1 MYVKVLTTTHN
12 TIQHN
17 TTQYNTHIMNYTDY
31 ANDGNHIGNVMILLY
46 FFSFFGFY
54 VGVDAL
60 IGKKY
65 EGKNFLIH
73 GLNNAFIVYLTY
85 DDLISTFTN
94 FNSVLTN
101 NVNIL
106 PSIITY
112 SLHVYHT
119 FVYHH
124 KFTFDDWLHHILMGA
139 ALIIAH
145 QFHTGRLINYSLFFT
160 TGLPG
165 MFDYLLLFFVK
176 NNKIEP
182 VFEKKINS
190 WINLWIRCPGCTSH
204 AVLTILV
211 YNIYSKTLLTSA
223 FEQFG
228 YVFTAVITFW
238 NGIYFMNKV
247 IISYNNAVNKNGKT
261 IN

>member
-65 EGKNFLIH
+65 EGKYFLIH

-182 VFEKKINS
+182 VFEKKNKQLDQFMDSMSGVHVSRRFNNS
-190 WINLWIRCPGCTSH
+190 RVQYL
-204 AVLTILV
+204 
-211 YNIYSKTLLTSA
+211 
-223 FEQFG
+223 
-228 YVFTAVITFW
+228 
-238 NGIYFMNKV
+238 
-247 IISYNNAVNKNGKT
+247 
-261 IN
+261 